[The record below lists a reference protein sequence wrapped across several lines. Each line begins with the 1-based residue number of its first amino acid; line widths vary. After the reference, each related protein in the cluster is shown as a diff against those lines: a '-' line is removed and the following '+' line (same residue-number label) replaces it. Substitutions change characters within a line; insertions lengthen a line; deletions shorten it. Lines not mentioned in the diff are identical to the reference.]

1 VKIVA
6 IVIIAYFFMGFYA
19 GLHIMESRQPA
30 KPTPWYKP
38 DPPPYQLPLSLLL
51 LGIFL
56 ALPVA
61 GVIKAKKQGSFL
73 HLPQKFWLWGPVSLF
88 IVGLG
93 LSFPAW
99 RYLK

>member
-1 VKIVA
+1 M
-6 IVIIAYFFMGFYA
+6 MGFCF
-19 GLHIMESRQPA
+19 GLFIIESRQPA

-38 DPPPYQLPLSLLL
+38 EPPPYQLPLSLLL
-51 LGIFL
+51 LAIFL

-61 GVIKAKKQGSFL
+61 GVIRSKKQGTFL

-93 LSFPAW
+93 LAFPAW